1 MSKEKTISDK
11 DSLKSRI
18 ASMNRDI
25 ASPKM
30 IVNEAY
36 AMAQALQ
43 GGSGGR
49 TISDQDIKNIA
60 LTLQGGSG
68 GRTISDQDI
77 KNILKKLKKE
87 KEFVKKHGLNVNMF
101 ELTDKKGK
109 PNLKKGGSVKTY
121 SKGGGVR
128 KPKMTAGY

>member
-1 MSKEKTISDK
+1 MEKEI
-11 DSLKSRI
+11 I
-18 ASMNRDI
+18 
-25 ASPKM
+25 
-30 IVNEAY
+30 NEAY
-36 AMAQALQ
+36 AIAQSMKG

-77 KNILKKLKKE
+77 KNIKEMLKRKK
-87 KEFVKKHGLNVNMF
+87 KI
-101 ELTDKKGK
+101 DKKGK
-109 PNLKKGGSVKTY
+109 PHLKKGGSIKTY

>member
-36 AMAQALQ
+36 AMAQA
-43 GGSGGR
+43 
-49 TISDQDIKNIA
+49 
-60 LTLQGGSG
+60 LQGGSG